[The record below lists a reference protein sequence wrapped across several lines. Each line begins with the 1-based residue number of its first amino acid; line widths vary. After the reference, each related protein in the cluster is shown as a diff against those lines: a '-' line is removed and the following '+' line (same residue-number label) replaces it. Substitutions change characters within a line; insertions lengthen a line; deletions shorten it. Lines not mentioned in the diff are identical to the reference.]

1 MKKLLVIPVLLLIA
15 LAMMGNDSGCSSSKT
30 ASAPES
36 GPGSAAEPMK
46 VDATAFVGEFDANK
60 ISAQDKYKDKYI
72 QTTGFVKNISGGDVG
87 GLYAVLD
94 PSQGRVESG
103 ITVPYFG
110 TNMQCYLEKA
120 DASGLTNGQQVT
132 VKGQVEDM
140 SIGSVQLKN
149 CSVVK

>member
-1 MKKLLVIPVLLLIA
+1 MKKLWIIPVVLIVA
-15 LAMMGNDSGCSSSKT
+15 VVLMGNDSSCSSKT

-72 QTTGFVKNISGGDVG
+72 QTAGFVKNISGGDIG
-87 GLYAVLD
+87 GLYAVID
-94 PSQGRVESG
+94 PSQGKVDSG

-110 TNMQCYLEKA
+110 TNIQCYLEKS
-120 DASGLTNGQQVT
+120 DASALTNGQQVT

-140 SIGSVQLKN
+140 SIGSAQLKN